1 MNAGGTPAAP
11 VRGAADGRGRPSPQR
26 RAWFL
31 GAIVVLLAACAWAGP
46 RLYVG
51 SEGWGAVAGEDGK
64 TIWIGRIP
72 AGAESVEAG
81 GEVFPVAEGRPLP
94 EGAAAL
100 PGKNNP
106 FGDCIVR
113 SLTGRF
119 DAAIKGRNWS
129 LIGSSAGKA
138 GEFARLK
145 DAKGGD
151 LKLVFTL
158 EDAQSGAEWR
168 LVPERMG
175 QEGGVYSWFRGS
187 ARAYA
192 GTLDDGKIDWLVA
205 TEKMG
210 DGRWIV
216 QGRVLLMEKESR
228 FFRLRAGVADAPGA
242 VPVAGWNG
250 GTEQAAGVAVR
261 RDDGAAV
268 ALLADLSEPRRMRA
282 VPDAAEEGMA
292 LEFDLAATP
301 ATANFPRRAAFS
313 VTLETWKSGSGNAAD
328 LERAA
333 AERWVRPVAG
343 GEAIASEE
351 AGMMR
356 LEMWCPGRAT
366 WEAKQTPDG
375 FEGKEDAWGCLE
387 VLASGLAPEGRELA
401 KERATAR
408 SCAARDADGKPVVS
422 LATAGWA
429 SAPVNMDPDLRM
441 PFSAGVNR
449 GQWARERCLAG
460 CTTGT
465 WVCVEVAGEGLDWQ
479 ARALEMCDY
488 PAVWEEGSWR
498 PAVALAHAEA
508 EWLLAMACAVR
519 GAGGRLCVLDDGPC
533 APFTVHAADAVMSGA
548 VDGPPC
554 AERACSPATGR
565 ACGRRRSRKRAARG
579 KRRLPRQGRW
589 RGSWGSSSTGNDR
602 RHGRGGKSGK
612 FPEERGRTKR
622 RNDEG
627 TKGGRE

>member
-1 MNAGGTPAAP
+1 MSF
-11 VRGAADGRGRPSPQR
+11 GRGV
-26 RAWFL
+26 A
-31 GAIVVLLAACAWAGP
+31 AACLAWAAVAAAGP
-46 RLYVG
+46 QLYLG

-64 TIWIGRIP
+64 VTWIGRIP
-72 AGAESVEAG
+72 AGAESVEAD
-81 GEVFPVAEGRPLP
+81 GEVLAVAGGRPLP
-94 EGAAAL
+94 AGAAEL

-138 GEFARLK
+138 GEFARMK

-158 EDAQSGAEWR
+158 EDAQSGARWR
-168 LVPERMG
+168 LVPERMA

-187 ARAYA
+187 ARVYA
-192 GTLDDGKIDWLVA
+192 GTLDGGKIDWLIA

-210 DGRWIV
+210 DGRWVV
-216 QGRVLLMEKESR
+216 QGRVLLMEKEER
-228 FFRLRAGVADAPGA
+228 FFRLRAGVADAAGA
-242 VPVAGWNG
+242 IPVAGWNG

-282 VPDAAEEGMA
+282 VPDAAEDGMA

-301 ATANFPRRAAFS
+301 STANFPRRAAFS
-313 VTLETWKSGSGNAAD
+313 VTLETWKDASGDAAA

-343 GEAIASEE
+343 GETLSSGDVAQMQSAVE
-351 AGMMR
+351 
-356 LEMWCPGRAT
+356 CPGRET
-366 WEAKQTPDG
+366 WGAADAFTDPD
-375 FEGKEDAWGCLE
+375 DAWGCLE
-387 VLASGLAPEGRELA
+387 VLSSGLVPEGRAVA
-401 KERATAR
+401 KARATAR
-408 SCAARDADGKPVVS
+408 SCAARDAEGRPAVS
-422 LATAGWA
+422 LLPGGRARCT
-429 SAPVNMDPDLRM
+429 VNLDPDLRM

-449 GQWARERCLAG
+449 GQWARERFLSD

-488 PAVWEEGSWR
+488 PAVWEADTWR

-519 GAGGRLCVLDDGPC
+519 GAGGRLCVLDDGPY
-533 APFTVHAADAVMSGA
+533 APFTTHAADAVMSGA
-548 VDGPPC
+548 VDEPALRRARLLAGGRPC
-554 AERACSPATGR
+554 VWSEAAAKARGAGEEELARAERL
-565 ACGRRRSRKRAARG
+565 ARELG
-579 KRRLPRQGRW
+579 FAVVG
-589 RGSWGSSSTGNDR
+589 
-602 RHGRGGKSGK
+602 
-612 FPEERGRTKR
+612 E
-622 RNDEG
+622 
-627 TKGGRE
+627 